1 MHLWVDLKPVGYSE
15 IVTYG
20 FLVLLPVGFF
30 ILLIVRDR
38 RYLKKSTR
46 QSMRKELMS
55 EINAERQKAYE
66 RKKKFEQELRKY
78 Q

>member
-1 MHLWVDLKPVGYSE
+1 
-15 IVTYG
+15 
-20 FLVLLPVGFF
+20 
-30 ILLIVRDR
+30 
-38 RYLKKSTR
+38 
-46 QSMRKELMS
+46 MRKELMS